1 MARTT
6 YQTYLMHSADGEA
19 YTKLVDIKE
28 FPDLGSVPPTVDITT
43 LSDNQKM
50 YLNDIKDPGSLEF
63 NSNYD
68 KTDYAKLKALEGKKG
83 EKYAI
88 WFGATTVSG
97 EEVPDGN
104 DGKYEF
110 EGELAV
116 WIKGG
121 SVSAAVDMGIAIAP
135 STEIKAAAAA
145 A

>member
-6 YQTYLMHSADGEA
+6 YQTYLMHSTDGKA
-19 YTKLVDIKE
+19 YSKLVDIKE
-28 FPDLGSVPPTVDITT
+28 FPDLGSAPPTVDITT
-43 LSDNQKM
+43 LSDGQKM

-63 NSNYD
+63 NANYD
-68 KTDYAKLKALEGKKG
+68 KDDYATLKALEGKT
-83 EKYAI
+83 EKFAI
-88 WFGATTVSG
+88 WFGASSTGGTLT
-97 EEVPDGN
+97 PDGN

-135 STEIKAAAAA
+135 STEIKAATSA
-145 A
+145 